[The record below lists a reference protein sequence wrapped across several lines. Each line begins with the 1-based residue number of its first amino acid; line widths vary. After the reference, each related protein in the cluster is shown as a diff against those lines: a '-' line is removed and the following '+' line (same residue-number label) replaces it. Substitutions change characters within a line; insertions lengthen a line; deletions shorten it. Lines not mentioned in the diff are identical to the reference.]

1 MIDDHPVLTKA
12 IMGAAGA
19 VGAVTAAVVAFN
31 AAKKVSAALN
41 IASLFAGPVGPLLA
55 LAGGV
60 TALGIGIAGMVEAAN
75 EGIPKVDEL
84 TQAAQNAA
92 GATLTLSA

>member
-31 AAKKVSAALN
+31 AAKKV
-41 IASLFAGPVGPLLA
+41 
-55 LAGGV
+55 
-60 TALGIGIAGMVEAAN
+60 
-75 EGIPKVDEL
+75 
-84 TQAAQNAA
+84 
-92 GATLTLSA
+92 